1 MKNILCIITL
11 AVMCVACGPSRHAI
25 HVEMRHPSKSG
36 IEFSGKT
43 VSVVHLENDNIM
55 NNNLSEGIA
64 DGLAYALEQDYG
76 TGEGSVGI
84 YRMRVVPGG
93 NYSSRDTLVNLLM
106 DTGSDVIFLV
116 DTLSVGLMTMGGAS
130 SVAAPSSPDSS
141 YISTGNIPFKMKLY
155 CFDAMNKDE
164 KVYDYSGSSVAVP
177 FAYSDGR
184 QTENTIRERAVASLS
199 ELGFEV
205 GTTISASFKSQWKYE
220 QYSVVYF
227 DSPRWFTAMEY
238 ADRYYW
244 KDAMNIWM
252 ELLDTNDMLKRSC
265 AAYNLALASYM
276 LGDYELAS
284 MWLDRSDIDN
294 KLPLSDALRKRI
306 DERKK

>member
-1 MKNILCIITL
+1 
-11 AVMCVACGPSRHAI
+11 
-25 HVEMRHPSKSG
+25 
-36 IEFSGKT
+36 
-43 VSVVHLENDNIM
+43 M

-199 ELGFEV
+199 ELGFEI

>member
-155 CFDAMNKDE
+155 CFDAKNKDE

>member
-294 KLPLSDALRKRI
+294 KLPLSDALCKMI

>member
-1 MKNILCIITL
+1 MKNILCIIAL
-11 AVMCVACGPSRHAI
+11 AVMCVACGPTRHAI

-43 VSVVHLENDNIM
+43 ISVVYLENDNLF

-76 TGEGSVGI
+76 TGDGSVGI
-84 YRMRVVPGG
+84 YRMRVMSGG
-93 NYSSRDTLVNLLM
+93 DYSCRDTLVNLLM
-106 DTGSDVIFLV
+106 GTGSDVVFLI
-116 DTLSVGLMTMGGAS
+116 DTLSVGAMRMGGAT
-130 SVAAPSSPDSS
+130 SVAVPSSADSS
-141 YISTGNIPFKMKLY
+141 YLSTGNLPFKMKLY

-184 QTENTIRERAVASLS
+184 QSEETIRERAMASLP

-205 GTTISASFKSQWKYE
+205 GTTISASFKSQWRYE

-227 DSPRWFTAMEY
+227 DSPQWYTAMEY
-238 ADRYYW
+238 ADKYYW
-244 KDAMNIWM
+244 KDAMNIWL

-276 LGDYELAS
+276 LGDYDLS
-284 MWLDRSDIDN
+284 SLWLDRSDKDN
-294 KLPLSDALRKRI
+294 KLPMSDSLRRRI
-306 DERKK
+306 DDRKL